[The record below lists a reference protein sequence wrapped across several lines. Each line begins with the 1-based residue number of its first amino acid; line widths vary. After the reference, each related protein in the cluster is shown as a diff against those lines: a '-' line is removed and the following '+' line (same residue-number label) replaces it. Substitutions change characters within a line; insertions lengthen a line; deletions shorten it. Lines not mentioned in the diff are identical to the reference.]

1 MAKED
6 PSANKLHISKNA
18 KTKFYA
24 TLTSRAGKALPATLK
39 AKPTPP
45 PMQVIEIGPW
55 GVKRTGTI
63 SAGDARKQMKA
74 K

>member
-6 PSANKLHISKNA
+6 PSAHKLHISKTV

-24 TLTSRAGKALPATLK
+24 NQESRVGKVSPSNFKT
-39 AKPTPP
+39 KPTPP

-63 SAGDARKQMKA
+63 SAGDARKQMKE